1 MKKVLVVMVLAMVLA
16 WGVGAPKAEAY
27 MIDFGIDYNSG
38 DNGGTI
44 CYSAGTLTG
53 TDIEIDNAVAAGY
66 NSLNFASSSTTLNF
80 SMTNATYLGGGNYS
94 FTGGTIEIVSTDG
107 SVSNG
112 TAVTLLSGSWD
123 SSQVVSLYTLSDG
136 TMKIM
141 FGGFNDSKNEMLLS
155 LLRIDSYQDSNHM
168 IPGFVG
174 GLNLQFLVPAGSASA
189 SCSAQVY
196 SGDVTNSSVPI
207 PAAAWLFGSGILG
220 FIGIR
225 RRTKKSPKKKY
236 AKA

>member
-38 DNGGTI
+38 GNEGTI

-80 SMTNATYLGGGNYS
+80 SMTGATDLGGGNYS
-94 FTGGTIEIVSTDG
+94 FTGGTIEIVSTDS

-112 TAVTLLSGSWD
+112 TTPVTLLSGSWD

-136 TMKIM
+136 TTKIV
-141 FGGFNDSKNEMLLS
+141 FGSFNDSKNEMLLS
-155 LLRIDSYQDSNHM
+155 LLQIGGYERENRM

-174 GLNLQFLVPAGSASA
+174 GLNLQFLVPVGGA